1 MRFDSYLQKK
11 NKTKKDQE
19 GTSIGNT
26 TLRLLEPIAVGI
38 IWRST
43 VMLRYR
49 KLPKSYSVISMEAP
63 KFHYDMDFDLR
74 ALKEALKSAKFLE
87 SGYQFVLERSQHNQ
101 YGAGWIIHQYMSE
114 VNSDTDDDN
123 WDGFMDVGN
132 KRTKIKEI
140 SDILVSRFAFITGAR
155 TKDGN
160 PMLIFPDSRSQLTE
174 EQLDLLISCLLQL
187 PPLGRKNKRN
197 GEFKFNSFP
206 RPVRIVLV
214 LKPESVLQRALEV
227 GYRGI
232 TENYKFKII

>member
-1 MRFDSYLQKK
+1 
-11 NKTKKDQE
+11 
-19 GTSIGNT
+19 
-26 TLRLLEPIAVGI
+26 
-38 IWRST
+38 
-43 VMLRYR
+43 
-49 KLPKSYSVISMEAP
+49 MEAP

-123 WDGFMDVGN
+123 W
-132 KRTKIKEI
+132 
-140 SDILVSRFAFITGAR
+140 GAR

-187 PPLGRKNKRN
+187 PP
-197 GEFKFNSFP
+197 
-206 RPVRIVLV
+206 
-214 LKPESVLQRALEV
+214 
-227 GYRGI
+227 
-232 TENYKFKII
+232 